1 MSHSMS
7 SHVSIKT
14 MSVCAHIK
22 IVPHLPAQASHLLH
36 PHSIGARVHELCS
49 DKVRARTLMAW
60 TDRQY
65 PENSYEGYDVWG
77 SCPY

>member
-49 DKVRARTLMAW
+49 DKVRAQHRLNLFSTLRPRMRSALL
-60 TDRQY
+60 
-65 PENSYEGYDVWG
+65 
-77 SCPY
+77 